1 MTVKELIIELLN
13 KDMSE
18 EVFVNT
24 EKGLKKVRCVC
35 STESYTGEP
44 HYYYQEILLEK

>member
-18 EVFVNT
+18 EVFVYT
-24 EKGLKKVRCVC
+24 EKGRKKVRCVC
-35 STESYTGEP
+35 STESDVSTP
-44 HYYYQEILLEK
+44 RYYQEIIMED

>member
-24 EKGLKKVRCVC
+24 EEGLKKVRCVC
-35 STESYTGEP
+35 STESDTGEP
-44 HYYYQEILLEK
+44 RYYQEILLEK

>member
-18 EVFVNT
+18 EVLSRDYFG
-24 EKGLKKVRCVC
+24 GLIWK
-35 STESYTGEP
+35 
-44 HYYYQEILLEK
+44 